1 MSKNELVHENAVT
14 GVHGSWWLPDGVIG
28 SYVESDKVAGRGG
41 GASLRQ
47 GRRSTNPVPRA
58 LFPGFGG
65 GSPTSKAREN
75 HPGDEVGAQ
84 KGR

>member
-1 MSKNELVHENAVT
+1 MGGGG
-14 GVHGSWWLPDGVIG
+14 GV
-28 SYVESDKVAGRGG
+28 

-47 GRRSTNPVPRA
+47 WRRSNNPVPRA

-65 GSPTSKAREN
+65 GSPIPKAKES
-75 HPGDEVGAQ
+75 HPGDEVGVQ